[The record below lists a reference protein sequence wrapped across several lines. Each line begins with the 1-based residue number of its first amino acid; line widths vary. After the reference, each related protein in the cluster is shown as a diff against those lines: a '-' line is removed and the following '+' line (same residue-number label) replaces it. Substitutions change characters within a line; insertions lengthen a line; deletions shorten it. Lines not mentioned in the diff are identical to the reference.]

1 MNDTRRKAFSLIMT
15 LMLIAAGLLG
25 GCANNHPIDESK
37 LPDLESQQQQ
47 QQETQMQE
55 QQEQEQP
62 QQNDNATSDNSE
74 GASNNAADGGSPS
87 GESGTSSETLI
98 SESEAVGI
106 ILARVPGA
114 SENDVVSFEKDY
126 DYGRWIYEGEIR
138 YEGLEYDFAID
149 AQTGNILEWEID
161 D

>member
-1 MNDTRRKAFSLIMT
+1 MT
-15 LMLIAAGLLG
+15 VLLIAAGLLG

-55 QQEQEQP
+55 QQGQEQ
-62 QQNDNATSDNSE
+62 QSQSGSGTSDIAGE
-74 GASNNAADGGSPS
+74 GSPS
-87 GESGTSSETLI
+87 GDSSSASEALI
-98 SESEAVGI
+98 SESEAIGI
-106 ILARVPGA
+106 ALAKVPGA
-114 SENDVVSFEKDY
+114 SEHDIVSLEKDY
-126 DYGRWIYEGEIR
+126 DYNRWIYEGEIS
-138 YEGLEYDFAID
+138 YEGLEYDFEID